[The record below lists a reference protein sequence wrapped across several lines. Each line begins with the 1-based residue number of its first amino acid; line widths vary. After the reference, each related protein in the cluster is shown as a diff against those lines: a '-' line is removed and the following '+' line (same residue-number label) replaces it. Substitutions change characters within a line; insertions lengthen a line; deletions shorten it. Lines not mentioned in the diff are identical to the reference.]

1 MFLDREVVDRLAAT
15 LPDARRE
22 DWAEAGHLLPQEA
35 PERLAASL
43 ARFGTR

>member
-1 MFLDREVVDRLAAT
+1 MDRLYAT

-35 PERLAASL
+35 PDRLAASL
-43 ARFGTR
+43 ARFGMELGA